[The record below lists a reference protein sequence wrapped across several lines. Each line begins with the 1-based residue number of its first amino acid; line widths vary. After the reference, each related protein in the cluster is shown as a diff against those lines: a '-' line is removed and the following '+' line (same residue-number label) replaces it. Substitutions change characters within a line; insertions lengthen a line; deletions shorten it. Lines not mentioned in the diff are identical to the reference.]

1 MADAVVDYTELLYTP
16 PKINGSLDLDLTWLR
31 MFLLANQG
39 WQGLNTEAL
48 VFSRHAVDGIKISSA
63 GDASGLAKLI
73 DSASGAA
80 ESPPEMILIS
90 YPQTWSLN
98 RKMFGVVA
106 SKYELDSE
114 LVQRHLYH
122 EGSWKDRLA
131 PSTKPVAPRSVRS
144 VILQSEGL
152 FEFGRPSRDVLLS
165 VWPVKAKG
173 SGLAESQPN
182 GAETMLV
189 LCRGLHFLANLKK
202 LLARPWPK
210 PHPMNRERFMWLI
223 EHMDSAAI
231 ESANNSVLEYTLPF
245 VKMLAL
251 DFAREI
257 DLRQARDHQFNQSAV
272 DDSSVEAYASKM
284 TRFRDSA
291 IDARDGLLAFPK
303 SRARDVHLAD
313 YDRILGL
320 IERMSQDFMTRMNH
334 KVAWMSVSE
343 SKHSIEEAK
352 AVRQLTQ
359 LAFFFIPLT
368 FVASCFGM
376 NLDLLGSGSGK
387 LWVFITTSVCLTIG
401 VVVLWRCYPWLSWSI
416 KRCRDAVS
424 GLFRSGETS
433 LG

>member
-144 VILQSEGL
+144 VILPSEGL

-182 GAETMLV
+182 GAE
-189 LCRGLHFLANLKK
+189 
-202 LLARPWPK
+202 
-210 PHPMNRERFMWLI
+210 
-223 EHMDSAAI
+223 
-231 ESANNSVLEYTLPF
+231 
-245 VKMLAL
+245 
-251 DFAREI
+251 
-257 DLRQARDHQFNQSAV
+257 
-272 DDSSVEAYASKM
+272 SK
-284 TRFRDSA
+284 F
-291 IDARDGLLAFPK
+291 
-303 SRARDVHLAD
+303 
-313 YDRILGL
+313 
-320 IERMSQDFMTRMNH
+320 
-334 KVAWMSVSE
+334 
-343 SKHSIEEAK
+343 
-352 AVRQLTQ
+352 
-359 LAFFFIPLT
+359 
-368 FVASCFGM
+368 
-376 NLDLLGSGSGK
+376 
-387 LWVFITTSVCLTIG
+387 
-401 VVVLWRCYPWLSWSI
+401 
-416 KRCRDAVS
+416 
-424 GLFRSGETS
+424 
-433 LG
+433 